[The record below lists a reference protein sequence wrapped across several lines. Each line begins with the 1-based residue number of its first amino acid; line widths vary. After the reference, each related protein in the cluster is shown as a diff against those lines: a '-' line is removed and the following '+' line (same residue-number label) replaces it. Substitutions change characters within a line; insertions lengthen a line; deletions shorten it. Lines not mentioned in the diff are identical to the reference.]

1 MTSAGTRIT
10 LSAYRA
16 KDGRADEVLP
26 HLREEISA
34 LRARRHIT
42 SRPAA
47 ICRTA
52 RGEFL
57 VVSEW
62 STEHAVDDAHADEVI
77 LEIWRRKERL
87 VEYLAPG
94 ELAGADVPF
103 ASFDVIEDV

>member
-1 MTSAGTRIT
+1 MASRIT

-16 KDGRADEVLP
+16 REGHADEVLP
-26 HLREEISA
+26 HLREGIA
-34 LRARRHIT
+34 TLRARGHIT

-52 RGEFL
+52 RGELL

-62 STEHAVDDAHADEVI
+62 STEHAVDDAHEDPTI
-77 LEIWRRKERL
+77 LELWRRKEEL

-94 ELAGADVPF
+94 ELAGSGVPF
-103 ASFDVIEDV
+103 ASFDMIEDA